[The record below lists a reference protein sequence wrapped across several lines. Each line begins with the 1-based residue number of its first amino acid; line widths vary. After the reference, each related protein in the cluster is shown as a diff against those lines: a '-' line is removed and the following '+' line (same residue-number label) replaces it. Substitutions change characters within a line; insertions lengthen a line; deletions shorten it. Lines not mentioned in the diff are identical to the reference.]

1 MLLAPACASF
11 DQFQSYEHRGRVFKE
26 LVRALRKI
34 LRAIFGKG
42 IIQVTRRSETDGW
55 LFGSPSC
62 FAFLGAVMI
71 FSASAVTAQ
80 QEFGH
85 SYHFVV
91 RQVIWLLAGLLGM
104 FALMKLDYHKLRE
117 PAVVYTVLCLVLIL
131 LIGTFFLDK
140 SHATHRWIKFGPAQ
154 IQPSELTKL
163 AVILYLAWFLDLRRR
178 GTISLDFCKED
189 LMHTLLPAIAPILI
203 CVALIV
209 LQPDLG
215 TSVDIVLIMTAFC
228 SSRASRGSG
237 SRLGA
242 AALPMLFLLITHVS
256 YRQARLTAFLHPESD
271 PQGAGFQLLQSLIAV
286 GSGGFTG
293 VGLMESKQKLF
304 YLPEAHTDFIY
315 AVICEE
321 LGFIGAAIVI
331 ALFAAYAWRGLRA
344 SFNAPDGFG
353 RMLALGITAMVLFQ
367 SLINFAVVLG
377 MMPTKG
383 IPLPF
388 VSYGGSSSL
397 VMLLATGVLLNVAQQ
412 ANSNAVLQA

>member
-1 MLLAPACASF
+1 MLC
-11 DQFQSYEHRGRVFKE
+11 
-26 LVRALRKI
+26 LV
-34 LRAIFGKG
+34 
-42 IIQVTRRSETDGW
+42 
-55 LFGSPSC
+55 
-62 FAFLGAVMI
+62 GAVMI

-80 QEFGH
+80 QQFGH
-85 SYHFVV
+85 SYHFVL
-91 RQVIWLLAGLLGM
+91 RQIMWLVVGLLGM

-117 PAVVYTVLCLVLIL
+117 PAVVYSVLCVVVIL
-131 LIGTFFLDK
+131 LVGTFFLDK
-140 SHATHRWIKFGPAQ
+140 SHATHRWIKLGPAQ

-163 AVILYLAWFLDLRRR
+163 AVILYLAWFLDLKRRAA
-178 GTISLDFCKED
+178 TSLEFRKED
-189 LMHTLLPAIAPILI
+189 LLHTILPAVAPILI

-215 TSVDIVLIMTAFC
+215 TSVDIVLIMTAILYVAGL
-228 SSRASRGSG
+228 SWKWLAVGI
-237 SRLGA
+237 A
-242 AALPMLFLLITHVS
+242 AATPVLFFLITHVS
-256 YRQARLTAFLHPESD
+256 YRNARLTAFLHPESD

-321 LGFIGAAIVI
+321 LGFIGAAIII

-353 RMLALGITAMVLFQ
+353 RMLALGATAMVLFQ
-367 SLINFAVVLG
+367 ALINFAVVLG

-388 VSYGGSSSL
+388 VSYGGSSLL

-412 ANSNAVLQA
+412 GSNSAGLQA

>member
-1 MLLAPACASF
+1 LAA
-11 DQFQSYEHRGRVFKE
+11 GRLE
-26 LVRALRKI
+26 RVRKKDFA
-34 LRAIFGKG
+34 AEAAQDTEFGEEG
-42 IIQVTRRSETDGW
+42 MARRSDTDRW
-55 LFGSPSC
+55 LFGVTLILC
-62 FAFLGAVMI
+62 LLGAVMI
-71 FSASAVTAQ
+71 FSASAVTAEQ
-80 QEFGH
+80 QFGH
-85 SYHFVV
+85 SYHFVL
-91 RQVIWLLAGLLGM
+91 RQVMWLSVGLLGM

-117 PAVVYTVLCLVLIL
+117 PAVVYTVLCLVLIM

-140 SHATHRWIKFGPAQ
+140 SHATHRWIKLGPAQ
-154 IQPSELTKL
+154 IQPSELAKL

-178 GTISLDFCKED
+178 SATSLEFHKDALINTI
-189 LMHTLLPAIAPILI
+189 LPAVAPILI
-203 CVALIV
+203 CVVLIV

-215 TSVDIVLIMTAFC
+215 TSVDIVLIMMAILFVAGL
-228 SSRASRGSG
+228 SWKWLAAG
-237 SRLGA
+237 LA

-353 RMLALGITAMVLFQ
+353 RMLALGATAMVLFQ

-388 VSYGGSSSL
+388 VSYGGSSLL
-397 VMLLATGVLLNVAQQ
+397 VMLLATGVLLNVAHQG
-412 ANSNAVLQA
+412 NSNAGLQI